1 MSGEREF
8 DLVIFGAT
16 GFTGFFMI
24 RELLL
29 TIESNPPLYG
39 NLKWAIAGRNIDKL
53 TDTLL
58 RLVDELKRDLSYVA
72 KLQADVSDPGSLFK
86 MAQRTKLVLNAV
98 GPYALYGRPVI
109 EACLAAGTH
118 HLDISGEPTYIEQAV
133 LDFNS
138 RARQSASL
146 VVSSVGW
153 DSIPNDIGTDF
164 LKTNFNGQL
173 HSVESFTAILPGPAV
188 RY

>member
-8 DLVIFGAT
+8 DLIIFGAT
-16 GFTGFFMI
+16 GFTGYFMI

-29 TIESNPPLYG
+29 TIEKDPSVYG
-39 NLKWAIAGRNIDKL
+39 HLKWAIAGRNIDKL

-58 RLVDELKRDLSYVA
+58 RLVEELKRDLSSVA
-72 KLQADVSDPGSLFK
+72 KIQADVSDPESLLK

-109 EACLAAGTH
+109 EACITAGTH
-118 HLDISGEPTYIEQAV
+118 HLDISGESNYIEEAV

-138 RARQSASL
+138 RARQSGSL

-153 DSIPNDIGTDF
+153 DSIPNDIGSDF
-164 LKTNFNGQL
+164 LKTHFNGHL
-173 HSVESFTAILPGPAV
+173 HSVESFAAIHPGLAV